1 MALTDKQRRFVD
13 AKARGASNKEAAEAA
28 GYAPSTASQAGS
40 RLAKDPEIL
49 AAIEAFKVGRD
60 VKAREK
66 PGKSPPHPDHG
77 SALGQGEEDD
87 GLQDLPFTND
97 PKAWLLALM
106 NAPQADPKLRVE
118 AAKAVLPYE
127 HGKVADQGKKEA
139 RQEAAKQAGKGKFS
153 QGKPPLSVVKG

>member
-40 RLAKDPEIL
+40 RLAKDLEIV
-49 AAIEAFKVGRD
+49 AAIEALKRRPDAKGR
-60 VKAREK
+60 AK
-66 PGKSPPHPDHG
+66 PKTQSSPPEHG
-77 SALGQGEEDD
+77 SGPGHEEDD
-87 GLQDLPFTND
+87 GLQGLPFTND

-106 NAPQADPKLRVE
+106 NAPDADAKLRVE

-127 HGKVADQGKKEA
+127 HGKVADQGKKDA
-139 RQEAAKQAGKGKFS
+139 KQEAAKQAGKGKFS